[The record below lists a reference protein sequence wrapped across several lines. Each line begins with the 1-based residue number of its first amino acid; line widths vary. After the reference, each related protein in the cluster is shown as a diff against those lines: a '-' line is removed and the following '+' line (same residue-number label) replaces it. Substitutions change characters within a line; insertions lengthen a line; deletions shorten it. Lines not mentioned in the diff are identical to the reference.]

1 MAALRPGILGAALTP
16 VSGRLNGRLSADR
29 TMIKKATMVAASSGV
44 TLAFAALVLGVGEI
58 AIRSVHLLRD
68 GIPFFESVTGGR
80 VGPITL
86 DPELGWRATE
96 YYEEALVE
104 KTQKGVPYS
113 VRRSQKQYGFR
124 QFGDPSSTKIKM
136 LVIGD
141 SFTHATA
148 VSDDRTYHA
157 WLSKLLNAEVFAY
170 GAGGY
175 GTLQEYLILDRYVD
189 LIKPNIV
196 LWQFCINDFINN
208 DNELELLSRVNNNG
222 WQRPYWLNG
231 TVVHLSPKKSGKEL
245 REWINRHSRFLYFI
259 VTRIDKFRAITSD
272 YTVETDIE
280 AQGFAHTGFVRSVQV
295 TDELMGR
302 VRARVG
308 RIPIIAFSCASVA
321 PYSKALVQI
330 ASHHGIEYWDDVADV
345 VLKAGQQGEDVLSA
359 DEHWNEY
366 GHKLIAL
373 QLARHLKET
382 ALFTTSH

>member
-1 MAALRPGILGAALTP
+1 MF
-16 VSGRLNGRLSADR
+16 
-29 TMIKKATMVAASSGV
+29 KKVMMVAASSVV
-44 TLAFAALVLGVGEI
+44 TLACAVLILIIGEI

-68 GIPFFESVTGGR
+68 GIPFFERVTGGR

-86 DPELGWRATE
+86 DSELGWRATE

-104 KTQKGVPYS
+104 RTKRGVPYA
-113 VRRSQKQYGFR
+113 VKRSQKQYGFR
-124 QFGDPSSTKIKM
+124 QFGDPNSTKVKM

-157 WLSKLLNAEVFAY
+157 WLSKLLDAEVFAY

-189 LIKPNIV
+189 LIKPNMV

-222 WQRPYWLNG
+222 LQRPYLVNG

-245 REWINRHSRFLYFI
+245 REWINRHTRFLYFI
-259 VTRIDKFRAITSD
+259 VSRIDKFRAITFD
-272 YTVETDIE
+272 YTVESDIE
-280 AQGFAHTGFVRSVQV
+280 AQGFEHSGFLRSVQV
-295 TDELMGR
+295 TDELIGR

-308 RIPIIAFSCASVA
+308 ALPIMAFSCGSGV
-321 PYSKALVQI
+321 PYSEGFARVT
-330 ASHHGIEYWDDVADV
+330 SHHGIEYWDDVADV
-345 VLKAGQQGEDVLSA
+345 VLGAEQRGEDVLSS

-373 QLARHLKET
+373 QLAKHLRET
-382 ALFTTSH
+382 ALFAIRR

>member
-1 MAALRPGILGAALTP
+1 
-16 VSGRLNGRLSADR
+16 
-29 TMIKKATMVAASSGV
+29 MVAASSVV
-44 TLAFAALVLGVGEI
+44 TLACAVLILIIGEI

-68 GIPFFESVTGGR
+68 GIPFFERVTGGR

-86 DPELGWRATE
+86 DSELGWRATE

-104 KTQKGVPYS
+104 RTKRGLPYA
-113 VRRSQKQYGFR
+113 VKRSQKQYGFR
-124 QFGDPSSTKIKM
+124 RFGDPNSTKVKM

-148 VSDDRTYHA
+148 VSDDRTDHA
-157 WLSKLLNAEVFAY
+157 WLSKLLDAEVFAY

-189 LIKPNIV
+189 LIKPDMV

-222 WQRPYWLNG
+222 LQRPYWVNG

-245 REWINRHSRFLYFI
+245 REWINRHTRFLYFI
-259 VTRIDKFRAITSD
+259 VSRIDKFRAITSD
-272 YTVETDIE
+272 YTVESDIE
-280 AQGFAHTGFVRSVQV
+280 AQGFAHRGFLRSVQV
-295 TDELMGR
+295 TDELIGR

-308 RIPIIAFSCASVA
+308 ALPIMAFSCGSVV
-321 PYSKALVQI
+321 PYSEGFARVT
-330 ASHHGIEYWDDVADV
+330 SHHGIEYWDDVADV
-345 VLKAGQQGEDVLSA
+345 VLKAEQRGEDVLSS

-373 QLARHLKET
+373 QLAKHLRDT
-382 ALFTTSH
+382 ALFAIRR